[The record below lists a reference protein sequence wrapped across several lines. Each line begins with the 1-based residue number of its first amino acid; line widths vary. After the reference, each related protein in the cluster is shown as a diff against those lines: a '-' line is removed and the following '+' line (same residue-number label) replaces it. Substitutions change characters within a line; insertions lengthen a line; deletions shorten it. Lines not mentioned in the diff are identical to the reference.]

1 MSSSLVSQAVAPESA
16 RTTARHWAESFVR
29 RLHTWIG
36 VLIGPFL
43 LIAALTGTA
52 YVWTPQLE
60 ALVYRSVLTTTHTGT
75 PLPLAQQIEAA
86 HRHLGDARAPVAV
99 RPAPAP
105 GLTTRVM
112 FSDPSLGEGERRAVL
127 IDPASGAVLGE
138 HTVYGSSGALPL
150 RIGAS
155 KLHRQLLAG
164 ETGRL
169 YSELAA
175 SWLWLAALGG
185 LWVWTR
191 PRLQRPAAPRAG
203 APRPLRHRHAQ
214 LGLWLLAGLLF
225 LSASGLTWSR
235 YAGEHIG
242 QWRQAW
248 GWGTPSL
255 QTTLPLVA
263 VTAPER
269 AAAASSD
276 HSHHHHHP
284 EAAPAAPNRAS
295 PADFDPVWATARA
308 HHINAGL
315 VEIRP
320 PAAAD
325 KAWTVTEIDR
335 RWPTQVDAVA
345 IDGRTLAVVSRV
357 QFDEFPL
364 AAKLTRWAVDLHMGV
379 LFGWFNQLVL
389 TALGLGL
396 LAMIVWG
403 YALWWRR
410 RALARHE
417 PTLWQALGQAPWL
430 GRLVVLAVSVALG
443 TALPLMGASLL
454 VMLALDGALSLRR

>member
-1 MSSSLVSQAVAPESA
+1 MSTSLVSNAVAPESA

-43 LIAALTGTA
+43 LIAAFTGTA

-60 ALVYRSVLTTTHTGT
+60 ALMYRSVLTATHTGT
-75 PLPLAQQIEAA
+75 PLPLAQQVAVA
-86 HRHLGDARAPVAV
+86 RQQVGDALPLSGV

-105 GLTTRVM
+105 GRTTRIM
-112 FSDPSLGEGERRAVL
+112 FNDPTLGEGERRAVF
-127 IDPASGAVLGE
+127 IDPVSGAVLGE
-138 HTVYGSSGALPL
+138 HTVYGTSGALPL
-150 RIGAS
+150 RIWSS

-185 LWVWTR
+185 LFVWAR
-191 PRLQRPAAPRAG
+191 QRLRRPAFTRAG
-203 APRPLRHRHAQ
+203 APRPLRDRHAQ
-214 LGLWLLAGLLF
+214 LGLWLLVGLLF

-242 QWRQAW
+242 QWRKAW

-255 QTTLPLVA
+255 QTTLPLA
-263 VTAPER
+263 TATAADG
-269 AAAASSD
+269 AAAAGSD
-276 HSHHHHHP
+276 HSHHHHH
-284 EAAPAAPNRAS
+284 EAAPVTPILVG
-295 PADFDPVWATARA
+295 PADVDQVLATARA
-308 HHINAGL
+308 HGIDAGL
-315 VEIRP
+315 IEIRL
-320 PAAAD
+320 PAAAN

-345 IDGRTLAVVSRV
+345 IDGGTLAVVSQVR
-357 QFDEFPL
+357 FDEFPL

-379 LFGWFNQLVL
+379 MFGWLNQLVL

-403 YALWWRR
+403 YTLWWRR
-410 RALARHE
+410 RTLASRE
-417 PTLWQALGQAPWL
+417 PSLWQALGQAPWL
-430 GRLVVLAVSVALG
+430 GRLLVLGLGVALG
-443 TALPLMGASLL
+443 TALPVMGVSLL
-454 VMLALDGALSLRR
+454 AILALDGALSIRR

>member
-1 MSSSLVSQAVAPESA
+1 MSSSLVSHAVAPVSA

-43 LIAALTGTA
+43 LIAAFTGTA

-60 ALVYRSVLTTTHTGT
+60 ALVYRPVLTATHSGT
-75 PLPLAQQIEAA
+75 PLSLTQQIAA
-86 HRHLGDARAPVAV
+86 ARQQVGDALPLSGV
-99 RPAPAP
+99 RPAPAA
-105 GLTTRVM
+105 GQTTRAL
-112 FSDPSLGEGERRAVL
+112 FNDPTLGEGERRAVF
-127 IDPASGAVLGE
+127 IDPVSGAVLGE
-138 HTVYGSSGALPL
+138 HTVYGTSGALPL
-150 RIGAS
+150 RSWSS

-185 LWVWTR
+185 VFVWR
-191 PRLQRPAAPRAG
+191 RQRLRRPAVTPG
-203 APRPLRHRHAQ
+203 APRPLRERHAQ
-214 LGLWLLAGLLF
+214 LGLWLLVALLF

-235 YAGEHIG
+235 YAGAHIG

-248 GWGTPSL
+248 GWSTPSL
-255 QTTLPLVA
+255 QTTLPLA
-263 VTAPER
+263 AATAPGG

-276 HSHHHHHP
+276 HSHHHH
-284 EAAPAAPNRAS
+284 EAAPAVPTHAGT
-295 PADFDPVWATARA
+295 ADVDQVLATART
-308 HHINAGL
+308 HGIDAGL
-315 VEIRP
+315 IEIRP

-335 RWPTQVDAVA
+335 RWPTQVDAAA
-345 IDGRTLAVVSRV
+345 IDGHTLEVISRV
-357 QFDEFPL
+357 RFEEFPL

-379 LFGWFNQLVL
+379 MFGWLNQLVL

-403 YALWWRR
+403 YTLWWRR
-410 RALARHE
+410 RALTRRE
-417 PTLWQALGQAPWL
+417 PTLWQALEQAPWR
-430 GRLVVLAVSVALG
+430 GRLGVLVLGVALG
-443 TALPLMGASLL
+443 TALPVMGASLL
-454 VMLALDGALSLRR
+454 VMLALDGVLSLRR